1 MEKWEKG
8 CQLCFNF
15 LNGIKDDWH
24 NYDYHEVIIQSDQFY
39 SYVFKCGE
47 NFSGLTSKEALHLPT
62 KKRTRDHWLP
72 ARIFVRAMMQYQIQ
86 ILNDYELFKYYFR
99 EVCQSTIEI
108 TEYQNGI
115 VKFAND
121 KREGMRIKYLSIN
134 KYEICED
141 KEACNGKGRTGIIFF
156 NTAKGSYS
164 ENKYE
169 FINGFPLKK
178 LIPEWITEFEKQFLI
193 EKK

>member
-1 MEKWEKG
+1 MNRRDRAFHFRYWTSKTNQYTK
-8 CQLCFNF
+8 
-15 LNGIKDDWH
+15 
-24 NYDYHEVIIQSDQFY
+24 SDQFY

-108 TEYQNGI
+108 TEYQNNKSSLSCCDCTVWI
-115 VKFAND
+115 HQNSDPSKANL
-121 KREGMRIKYLSIN
+121 LSC
-134 KYEICED
+134 Y
-141 KEACNGKGRTGIIFF
+141 FV
-156 NTAKGSYS
+156 
-164 ENKYE
+164 
-169 FINGFPLKK
+169 L
-178 LIPEWITEFEKQFLI
+178 
-193 EKK
+193 